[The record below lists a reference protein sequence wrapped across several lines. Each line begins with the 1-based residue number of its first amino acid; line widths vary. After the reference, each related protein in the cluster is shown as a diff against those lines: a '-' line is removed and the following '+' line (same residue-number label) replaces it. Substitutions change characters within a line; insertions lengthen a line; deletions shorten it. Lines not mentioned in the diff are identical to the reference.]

1 MAGRTG
7 RPPTLD
13 EVARR
18 AGVSRAAASRAINNT
33 VHVSP
38 ATRSAVERAV
48 RELGYVPNV
57 TAQALARQKVGA
69 VVLAASHDN
78 PDLLGDPF
86 IGQVIVGVTTALEST
101 ELDLK
106 LLLCH
111 PEKGHDRVQRMLRRP
126 RADGVM
132 VIALRGDDPLQRMV
146 EESGLPAVYGG
157 RPLHGDPDWFVD
169 VDNRGGG
176 RTAAEHLVR
185 LGRRR
190 IATIA
195 GPVDSHAAAARL
207 EGVTDALSVA
217 GLDPTLVEHA
227 DFTRQGGSS
236 AMARLLER
244 HPDVDAVTVASDN
257 MAVGALHTLAQHGR
271 RVPEDVAV
279 VGFDDLPI
287 AELAQPS
294 LTTVQQPIRSLG
306 YEMARILLAVVDGE
320 TPSSLLLP
328 TRLVVRGSAP
338 LSAPPSPA

>member
-13 EVARR
+13 EVAER
-18 AGVSRAAASRAINNT
+18 AGVSRSAASRAINNA

-38 ATRSAVERAV
+38 TTRRAVERAV

-86 IGQVIVGVTTALEST
+86 IGQVIVGVTTALENT

-111 PEKGHDRVQRMLRRP
+111 PERGHDRVRRMLRRP

-132 VIALRGDDPLQRMV
+132 VMALRGDDPLQRIV
-146 EESGLPAVYGG
+146 EDSGLPAVFGG
-157 RPLHGDPDWFVD
+157 RPLHGQPDLFVD

-195 GPVDSHAAAARL
+195 GPVDSHAAVARL

-217 GLDPTLVEHA
+217 NLDPTLVERA
-227 DFTRQGGSS
+227 DFTREGGAR
-236 AMARLLER
+236 AMERLLDRDPEL
-244 HPDVDAVTVASDN
+244 DAVAVASDN
-257 MAVGALHTLAQHGR
+257 MAVGALHTLALRGR

-287 AELAQPS
+287 AELSHPA

-306 YEMARILLAVVDGE
+306 HEMARVLLAVVDGE
-320 TPSSLLLP
+320 SPSSLLLP
-328 TRLVVRGSAP
+328 TRLVVRETAP
-338 LSAPPSPA
+338 LPREPLR

>member
-1 MAGRTG
+1 MAARTG

-13 EVARR
+13 EVAER
-18 AGVSRAAASRAINNT
+18 AGVSRSAASRAINNT
-33 VHVSP
+33 IHVSP
-38 ATRSAVERAV
+38 ATRRAVERAV

-78 PDLLGDPF
+78 AELLGDPF
-86 IGQVIVGVTTALEST
+86 MGQVVVGITTALENT

-111 PEKGHDRVQRMLRRP
+111 PERGHDRVRRMLRRP

-132 VIALRGDDPLQRMV
+132 VMALRGDDPLQHMV
-146 EESGLPAVYGG
+146 DASGLPAVYGG
-157 RPLHGDPDWFVD
+157 RPLHGRPDWYVD

-176 RTAAEHLVR
+176 RTAAEHLVA

-190 IATIA
+190 VATIA
-195 GPVDSHAAAARL
+195 GPADSHAAVARL

-217 GLDPTLVEHA
+217 HLDPTLVEHA
-227 DFTRQGGSS
+227 DFTRDGGAQ
-236 AMARLLER
+236 AMERLLRRE
-244 HPDVDAVTVASDN
+244 PALDAVTAASDN
-257 MAVGALHTLAQHGR
+257 MAVGALHTLRLHGR
-271 RVPEDVAV
+271 RVPQDVAV

-287 AELAQPS
+287 AQLAQPA

-306 YEMARILLAVVDGE
+306 YEMARILLAVVDGG

-328 TRLVVRGSAP
+328 TRLVVRESAP
-338 LSAPPSPA
+338 APG

>member
-1 MAGRTG
+1 MTARTE

-13 EVARR
+13 EVAQR
-18 AGVSRAAASRAINNT
+18 AGVSRSAASRAINNT
-33 VHVSP
+33 IHVSP
-38 ATRSAVERAV
+38 ATRRAVERAV

-78 PDLLGDPF
+78 AELFGDPF
-86 IGQVIVGVTTALEST
+86 FGQVIVGITQALEDT

-111 PEKGHDRVQRMLRRP
+111 PDRGHDRVRRMLRRP

-132 VIALRGDDPLQRMV
+132 VVALRGDDPLQRMV

-157 RPLHGDPDWFVD
+157 RPLRGRPDWYVD
-169 VDNRGGG
+169 VDNRDGG

-195 GPVDSHAAAARL
+195 GPPDSHAAAARL
-207 EGVTDALSVA
+207 DGVADALSAA
-217 GLDPTLVEHA
+217 GLDPALVEHA
-227 DFTRQGGSS
+227 DFTRDGGAA
-236 AMARLLER
+236 AMARLLDR
-244 HPDVDAVTVASDN
+244 DPTIDAVAAASDN
-257 MAVGALHTLAQHGR
+257 MAAGALQTLQAHGR
-271 RVPEDVAV
+271 RVPHDVAV

-287 AELAQPS
+287 ARLTHPA
-294 LTTVQQPIRSLG
+294 LTTVQQPIRALG
-306 YEMARILLAVVDGE
+306 HEMARILLAVVDGG

-338 LSAPPSPA
+338 DAG